1 MKSDYKIE
9 PNVAMPKPHNLHRG
23 KYPWR
28 EMQIGDSFLVGHQVK
43 GSTIRSG
50 ASIAGRKHGR
60 EFAVRRTPEGLRCW
74 RIA

>member
-1 MKSDYKIE
+1 MQSDYKIE
-9 PNVAMPKPHNLHRG
+9 SNITMPKPHNLHRG

-28 EMQIGDSFLVGHQVK
+28 EMQIGDSFLVGPEVMEP
-43 GSTIRSG
+43 TIRAG
-50 ASIAGRKHGR
+50 ASLAGKRHGR